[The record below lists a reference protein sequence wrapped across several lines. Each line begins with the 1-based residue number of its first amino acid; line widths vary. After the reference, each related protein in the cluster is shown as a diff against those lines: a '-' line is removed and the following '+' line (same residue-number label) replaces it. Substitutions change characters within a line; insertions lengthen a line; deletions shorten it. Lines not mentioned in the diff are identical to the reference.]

1 MSVEGTL
8 DTTIHDVLTL
18 SQELTE
24 GNGLIKGQI
33 RLYDVDSDA
42 DTLESDA
49 RRFFDRT
56 LLTGG
61 LEDSLKRL
69 RDTLQGEDNN
79 RLHEMYGPY
88 GTGKSH
94 QMVALYHCFQ
104 SPDVVGNWAD
114 GRIEGLGDALPDEAL
129 PIVVSLQKEQYDY
142 LWEPLFEKL
151 DYDLDEED
159 YDDEGGYP
167 PIDIINEAVGDRT
180 VAFFADELED
190 WFGAL
195 KGQRKDANRGFLQA
209 LFETSMSQRHTEL
222 YTFVSVLREG
232 SDVHDIL
239 SRENE
244 RVQVNMSNQV
254 DIKDVLRHR
263 LVDSID
269 DRAAMRSLVDQYI
282 EAYADTDYVDLP
294 DGLRE
299 DMYATY
305 PFHDKLIEDLKTRFF
320 AETESGA
327 TRGMLYLF
335 ARILVDRYKEIDLIT
350 HGEVDAVEYNDELT
364 RINVEHARPNCCY
377 DDITERLADADIDYG
392 RPILSTV
399 LIHSLTPGLDE
410 GATTSDI
417 VIGTYHPGDRINDI
431 IVDLERLQGE
441 VYHLWRSDDRYVI
454 REDENPRSLVKNA
467 ARDVED
473 EDAIE
478 LLGDTVE
485 TLFGSGAHAVGFN
498 VNGELENVSDS
509 QNIKTVVKNGPWDA
523 DSVGEIIKNQPAGRQ
538 WRNTLVFV
546 QPKNG
551 KTISP
556 TSQQEKF
563 LGKAKEVIGAE
574 IRKADENLAEEIRE
588 EIAKL
593 HDEYEDDLLERLESA
608 YGEIIDGDDLLN
620 EFDYAA
626 EMSLENFVA
635 TEPVLNASNIAAAV
649 EADPFDLQRHV
660 WDIVRDRLDNR
671 SETTIDDIY
680 EQFLMDPTYPIPGSA
695 QAVVN
700 AVEDGLE
707 DEPILAHNGSGF
719 KDELRGLN
727 QDTVLVLESDVE
739 KWSTE
744 EVESELRGRF
754 GAGTKEVDLGSFEL
768 DLRQRTDVWI
778 HDQDPED
785 AVKMAAGRLANED
798 HYVLVSGSDILDKV
812 RSDATLRD
820 VSDAETLGANEI
832 RDRIEETVDAAGEA
846 DTSQVLTT
854 IRNDAEVYL
863 PQDDTESA
871 FRSAVSALL
880 ADGYKLKTGGDYVST
895 LGDRDSTSV
904 VLAPMVPEDI
914 GDRILNYIGGLDE
927 EATFQVQSI
936 QSECATGQP
945 EAAVK
950 HFLLANLGKE
960 DPHYVVGATG
970 SEDPADWFPG
980 AGFRIP
986 PEEGWTFE
994 YQGDSPAEMR
1004 QEWNESHESGSVSY
1018 GSLSF
1023 NTDGEGAVPGGL
1035 QGVAEFQQ
1043 AHTDLQLEL
1052 GQSHE
1057 IVADILENIPESAT
1071 SIDITIQFE

>member
-1 MSVEGTL
+1 MSAERTL
-8 DTTIHDVLTL
+8 DTSIDDVLTL

-24 GNGLIKGQI
+24 GDGLIKGQI
-33 RLYDVDSDA
+33 RLYDVDSD
-42 DTLESDA
+42 DETLESDA

-94 QMVALYHCFQ
+94 QMVALYHCFK
-104 SPDVVGNWAD
+104 SPDVVGDWAD
-114 GRIEGLGDALPDEAL
+114 GRIEGLGDTLPDDAL

-151 DYDLDEED
+151 DYDADEED

-167 PIDIINEAVGDRT
+167 PIDVINEAVGDRT

-209 LFETSMSQRHTEL
+209 LFETSMSQKQTEL

-282 EAYADTDYVDLP
+282 EAYADTDYVDLQ

-305 PFHDKLIEDLKTRFF
+305 PFHDTLIEDMKTRFF

-335 ARILVDRYKEIDLIT
+335 ARVLVDQYKQTDLIA

-364 RINVEHARPNCCY
+364 RINVEHDRPNCCY
-377 DDITERLADADIDYG
+377 NDIKERLADADIDYG
-392 RPILSTV
+392 RSILSTV

-417 VIGTYHPGDRINDI
+417 VIGAYHAGDRINDI

-454 REDENPRSLVKNA
+454 REDENPRSLVRNA
-467 ARDVED
+467 ARDVDD
-473 EDAIE
+473 EDAME
-478 LLGDTVE
+478 LIGSTVE
-485 TLFGSGAHAVGFN
+485 TIFGSSAYAVGFN
-498 VNGELENVSDS
+498 VDDEIESVPDS
-509 QNIKTVVKNGPWDA
+509 QNVKTVVKNGPWNE
-523 DSVGEIIKNQPAGRQ
+523 DSVAEVIMNQPAGRQ

-551 KTISP
+551 KSIST

-563 LGKAKEVIGAE
+563 LGKAKEVIGADM
-574 IRKADENLAEEIRE
+574 RADDESLAEEIRE
-588 EIAKL
+588 EIEKL
-593 HDEYEDDLLERLESA
+593 QDDYEEDLAERLESA

-620 EFDYAA
+620 EFEYAA

-635 TEPVLNASNIAAAV
+635 TEPVLDAGNIAAAV

-660 WDIVRDRLDNR
+660 WDIVQDRLDSR
-671 SETTIDDIY
+671 SEMSIDTVY
-680 EQFLMDPTYPIPGSA
+680 ERFLMNPTYPIPGS
-695 QAVVN
+695 VDKVKD
-700 AVEDGLE
+700 AVEDGL
-707 DEPILAHNGSGF
+707 DGKPVLAHVGSGF
-719 KDELRGLN
+719 KDELRGLSP
-727 QDTVLVLESDVE
+727 DTVLVLEDEVE
-739 KWSTE
+739 KWSTD
-744 EVESELRGRF
+744 EVESELRSRF
-754 GAGTKEVDLGSFEL
+754 GAGTKEVDLASFEL
-768 DLRQRTDVWI
+768 DLRQRKDIWI

-785 AVKMAAGRLANED
+785 AVKMAAGRLAND
-798 HYVLVSGSDILDKV
+798 DQYVLVSGSDILDKV
-812 RSDATLRD
+812 RSDAKLRD
-820 VSDAETLGANEI
+820 VSDAESIGADAV
-832 RDRIEETVDAAGEA
+832 RARIEETITSAGEA
-846 DTSQVLTT
+846 DTSQVLTAL
-854 IRNDAEVYL
+854 RNDTGVYL
-863 PQDDTESA
+863 PRDDTDSA
-871 FRSAVSALL
+871 FRTAVSTLL
-880 ADGYKLKTGGDYVST
+880 SGDYRIKTGGDYVST
-895 LGDRDSTSV
+895 LGDREPTSV
-904 VLAPMVPEDI
+904 VVAPMVTDEI
-914 GDRILNYIGGLDE
+914 GDRILDHISDLE
-927 EATFQVQSI
+927 EESTFQVQNI
-936 QSECATGQP
+936 KRECASGES

-950 HFLLANLGKE
+950 HFLLANLGQE

-986 PEEGWTFE
+986 PVGGWTFE
-994 YQGDSPAEMR
+994 YQGDSPSDMR
-1004 QEWNESHESGSVSY
+1004 QEWDRTHESGSVSY

-1023 NTDGEGAVPGGL
+1023 NTNGEDAVPGAL
-1035 QGVAEFQQ
+1035 QGVATFQQ
-1043 AHTDLQLEL
+1043 AHTDLQLGL

-1057 IVADILENIPESAT
+1057 VVADILEKMPESAT
-1071 SIDITIQFE
+1071 GIDITIQFE

>member
-8 DTTIHDVLTL
+8 DTTIDNVLTL

-24 GNGLIKGQI
+24 GDGLIKGQI
-33 RLYDVDSDA
+33 RLYDVDSDTN
-42 DTLESDA
+42 TLESDA

-69 RDTLQGEDNN
+69 RDTRQGEDTI

-94 QMVALYHCFQ
+94 QMVAMYHCFN
-104 SPDVVGNWAD
+104 SPNVVGDWAD
-114 GRIEGLGDALPDEAL
+114 GRIDGLSDALPDDAL
-129 PIVVSLQKEQYDY
+129 PVVVSLQKEQYEY
-142 LWEPLFEKL
+142 LWEPLFEQL
-151 DYDLDEED
+151 DYELGEEQYDE
-159 YDDEGGYP
+159 EGGYP
-167 PIDIINEAVGDRT
+167 AIDVIQDAVGDRT
-180 VAFFADELED
+180 VAFFMDELED
-190 WFGAL
+190 WFGSL
-195 KGQRKDANRGFLQA
+195 EGRRKSANRGFLQS
-209 LFETSMSQRHTEL
+209 LFETTSRPNTEL
-222 YTFVSVLREG
+222 FAFVSVLREG

-239 SRENE
+239 SREPD

-254 DIKDVLRHR
+254 DIRDVLRHR
-263 LVDSID
+263 LVDSVE
-269 DRAAMRSLVDQYI
+269 DRSAMRTLVDQYI
-282 EAYADTDYVDLP
+282 EAYVDTDYVDLP

-299 DMYATY
+299 EMYDTY
-305 PFHDKLIEDLKTRFF
+305 PFHPVLIDSLKTRYF

-335 ARILVDRYKEIDLIT
+335 AKVLVDQYQETDLIT

-364 RINVEHARPNCCY
+364 RINVEHSRPDRCY
-377 DDITERLADADIDYG
+377 DDIQERLANTDITYG

-399 LIHSLTPGLDE
+399 LIYSLTPGLAE

-417 VIGTYHPGDRINDI
+417 VIGTYHAGDRINDI

-467 ARDVED
+467 ARDVDD
-473 EDAIE
+473 EDAME
-478 LLGDTVE
+478 LIGDTVE
-485 TLFGSGAHAVGFN
+485 TLFGAGAHAVGFN
-498 VNGELENVSDS
+498 GDGELESIPDS
-509 QNIKTVVKNGPWDA
+509 QNIKTIVKNGPWDE
-523 DSVGEIIKNQPAGRQ
+523 DSVAEIIKNQPAGRQ

-546 QPKNG
+546 QPKNS

-556 TSQQEKF
+556 SSQQEKF

-574 IRKADENLAEEIRE
+574 IRKNDENLAEEIRD
-588 EIAKL
+588 EIERL

-608 YGEIIDGDDLLN
+608 YGEIIDGDNLLN

-660 WDIVRDRLDNR
+660 WDIVRDRLDSR
-671 SETTIDDIY
+671 SETTIDEVY
-680 EQFLMDPTYPIPGSA
+680 GQFLMDPTYPIPGSV
-695 QAVVN
+695 QAVIA
-700 AVEDGLE
+700 AVENGLG
-707 DEPILAHNGSGF
+707 DKPILAHDGSGF
-719 KDELRGLN
+719 KDELHKLK

-744 EVESELRGRF
+744 KIESELRRRF
-754 GAGTKEVDLGSFEL
+754 GAGTKEVDLGTFQL
-768 DLRQRTDVWI
+768 DLSRQTDVWI
-778 HDQDPED
+778 HDKDPDD
-785 AVKMAAGRLANED
+785 AIKMAAGRLANEG
-798 HYVLVSGSDILDKV
+798 HYVLISGSDILDKV
-812 RSDATLRD
+812 RSDATIRD
-820 VSDAETLGANEI
+820 VSDAETIGPNEV
-832 RDRIEETVDAAGEA
+832 RDHIEETIDAAGEA
-846 DTSQVLTT
+846 DTDQILTT
-854 IRNDAEVYL
+854 IRNDTEVYL
-863 PQDDTESA
+863 LQDDTEPA
-871 FRSAVSALL
+871 FRSAVSSLL
-880 ADGYKLKTGGDYVST
+880 SDGYKLKTRGDYVST
-895 LGDRDSTSV
+895 LGDREPTSV
-904 VLAPMVPEDI
+904 VIAPMVPDDI
-914 GDRILNYIGGLDE
+914 GERILNYIGDLDE
-927 EATFQVQSI
+927 EDTFQVQSI
-936 QSECATGQP
+936 QDECASGEL

-950 HFLLANLGKE
+950 HFLLATLGQE
-960 DPHYVVGATG
+960 NPHYVIGAMG
-970 SEDPADWFPG
+970 SEDPTDWFPG

-986 PEEGWTFE
+986 PEGGWTFE
-994 YQGDSPAEMR
+994 YHGDDPVELR

-1023 NTDGEGAVPGGL
+1023 NTDGNGAAPGAL
-1035 QGVAEFQQ
+1035 REVAEFQQ
-1043 AHTDLQLEL
+1043 AHTDLQLDL

-1071 SIDITIQFE
+1071 SIDATIQFE